1 MKSKNILSIA
11 LSSLIILTMLS
22 TSVSAHTQIIDK
34 SISKANIEKVKL
46 LRRECFIK
54 SVEELKNSGI
64 LIKEDVDN
72 INDYIIKLQEENKRK
87 SSVKNYYRGNK
98 ESKIKEKKYNNNN
111 DRKKSL
117 IDNMVKDRVITKYQG
132 EKLKETIRKNKEKM
146 KNDIEKI
153 KI

>member
-1 MKSKNILSIA
+1 MKAKNILSIV
-11 LSSLIILTMLS
+11 LSSLIIFTILS
-22 TSVSAHTQIIDK
+22 TIINAHTKVIDE
-34 SISKANIEKVKL
+34 SISKPNIEKMKL

-64 LIKEDVDN
+64 LTKEDVDN
-72 INDYIIKLQEENKRK
+72 INNYIIKLQEKNKRK
-87 SSVKNYYRGNK
+87 ESVKNYYRGNK
-98 ESKIKEKKYNNNN
+98 ESKIKEKKYINNN

-146 KNDIEKI
+146 KNDIEKN
-153 KI
+153 

>member
-146 KNDIEKI
+146 KNDIEKN
-153 KI
+153 

>member
-22 TSVSAHTQIIDK
+22 TSVSAHTKVIDK
-34 SISKANIEKVKL
+34 SISKPNIEKVKL
-46 LRRECFIK
+46 LRRACFIK
-54 SVEELKNSGI
+54 SVEELKNLGI
-64 LIKEDVDN
+64 LTKEDN

-117 IDNMVKDRVITKYQG
+117 IDDMVKDKVITKYQG
-132 EKLKETIRKNKEKM
+132 EKLKEKIIKNKEKM
-146 KNDIEKI
+146 KNYIEKN
-153 KI
+153 

>member
-22 TSVSAHTQIIDK
+22 TSVSAHTKVIDK
-34 SISKANIEKVKL
+34 SISKPNIDKVKL
-46 LRRECFIK
+46 LRRACFIK
-54 SVEELKNSGI
+54 SVEELKNLGI
-64 LIKEDVDN
+64 LTKEDVDN

-117 IDNMVKDRVITKYQG
+117 IDDMVKDKVITKYQG
-132 EKLKETIRKNKEKM
+132 EKLKEKIIKNKEKM
-146 KNDIEKI
+146 KNYIEKN
-153 KI
+153 

>member
-22 TSVSAHTQIIDK
+22 TSVSAHTKVIDK

-54 SVEELKNSGI
+54 SIEELKNSGI
-64 LIKEDVDN
+64 LTKEDVDN

-87 SSVKNYYRGNK
+87 ASVKNYYRGNK
-98 ESKIKEKKYNNNN
+98 ESKIKEKKYTNNN

-117 IDNMVKDRVITKYQG
+117 IDDMVKDKVITKYQG
-132 EKLKETIRKNKEKM
+132 EKLKEKIIKNKEKM
-146 KNDIEKI
+146 KNYIEKN
-153 KI
+153 